1 MLQRTREL
9 GLLRALGFSVQQL
22 RRMILSESAQ
32 LTLTAVVLGIL
43 LGGFY
48 GWAGAQSML
57 GSLSGSPGFVFPAVP
72 WVILAVVV
80 VGGAALTA
88 IASWAPTRRATRVSP
103 ITALSVE

>member
-1 MLQRTREL
+1 MHRMAAPSDNTKP
-9 GLLRALGFSVQQL
+9 L

-32 LTLTAVVLGIL
+32 LTLTAVLLGIV

-57 GSLSGSPGFVFPAVP
+57 GSLNGAPGLIFPAVP

-80 VGGAALTA
+80 GGGALLTA

-103 ITALSVE
+103 ITALAVE

>member
-1 MLQRTREL
+1 M
-9 GLLRALGFSVQQL
+9 
-22 RRMILSESAQ
+22 
-32 LTLTAVVLGIL
+32 TAVVLGIV

-48 GWAGAQSML
+48 GWAGAQSLL
-57 GSLSGSPGFVFPAVP
+57 GSINGAPGFVFPAVP
-72 WVILAVVV
+72 WVILGVVV